1 METYLAP
8 RFYVLYCRRESKGHM
23 NPGWLRSKDSA
34 LAVAAIALCAV
45 GVLCQFALSPA
56 LASGTAGSKR
66 ALVRTHRAIRFEG
79 RIEDISL
86 GWWTVSGHRVRVP
99 SRLAFSGSTWEV
111 GDWVMVHAERQR
123 DGELE
128 AIALVADVDDTTRL
142 PTETILPM
150 PRAVPA
156 IGWWTVPDTAFV
168 FPAASADG
176 AVVEFEGSV
185 LALPAGGVGG
195 DWLVDDV
202 RVIVGE
208 GAKIMGTPVLGVDVE
223 VTGLSE
229 GERNLWA
236 QEIRVVSP
244 DQEPVL
250 LYGLITDVASVAK
263 DGVLTLRARSD
274 KGIALPIS
282 VQVDERTFFDE
293 SRGRADVDMWAEVRV
308 VPQADGTL
316 WAQYVRV
323 IRH

>member
-1 METYLAP
+1 M
-8 RFYVLYCRRESKGHM
+8 
-23 NPGWLRSKDSA
+23 
-34 LAVAAIALCAV
+34 AVAAIALCAV

-56 LASGTAGSKR
+56 LASGAAGRKR

-99 SRLAFSGSTWEV
+99 SHLAFSRSTWEI
-111 GDWVMVHAERQR
+111 GDWVIVHAERQR

-128 AIALVADVDDTTRL
+128 AIALVDDVDGTTRL
-142 PTETILPM
+142 STEAILPM
-150 PRAVPA
+150 PRAIPA
-156 IGWWTVPDTAFV
+156 I
-168 FPAASADG
+168 SSDG
-176 AVVEFEGSV
+176 AIVEFEGSV
-185 LALPAGGVGG
+185 LALPAGGVVG

-208 GAKIMGTPVLGVDVE
+208 SAKIMGTPVLGVDVE
-223 VTGLSE
+223 VTGLSK

-244 DQEPVL
+244 DQGPVL
-250 LYGLITDVASVAK
+250 LYGLLTDVASVAK
-263 DGVLTLRARSD
+263 DGILTLRARND
-274 KGIALPIS
+274 KGIGLPIS

-293 SRGRADVDMWAEVRV
+293 SRGRADVDMWAEMRV

-323 IRH
+323 VRH